1 MFNKYS
7 FNYIKKDKLN
17 TEILKSKLIA
27 SKSEGALK
35 LSNNIQDLESNFV
48 SWIRNL
54 FLLKKSPIFLYKIIF
69 LSIKINF
76 WSKEKQKKFLRFLLE
91 IFRKAF
97 IYNVIKDIHIPIT
110 YNRFK
115 WYNFCLYI
123 NIKNIEK
130 ISMEINKAIFD
141 IENNAIV
148 KIVFLD
154 FSLKINEILLKK

>member
-1 MFNKYS
+1 M
-7 FNYIKKDKLN
+7 
-17 TEILKSKLIA
+17 KLIA
-27 SKSEGALK
+27 YKSEV
-35 LSNNIQDLESNFV
+35 SNNIQEKDLEYHFV

-54 FLLKKSPIFLYKIIF
+54 FLLKKYPIFLYKIIF

-76 WSKEKQKKFLRFLLE
+76 WSKEKQKQFLIFLLE

-97 IYNVIKDIHIPIT
+97 IYNVIKDIPIT

-141 IENNAIV
+141 IENHAIV

-154 FSLKINEILLKK
+154 FSLKINEILFKKYL

>member
-7 FNYIKKDKLN
+7 FNYIKKDN

-27 SKSEGALK
+27 YKSEGALK
-35 LSNNIQDLESNFV
+35 LSIQDLESNFV

-97 IYNVIKDIHIPIT
+97 IYNVIKDIPIT

-115 WYNFCLYI
+115 WSNFCLYI

-141 IENNAIV
+141 IENHAIV